1 MSVVDTSASTS
12 AMAVP
17 TLTSQI
23 LAGRRA
29 TIASR
34 RPVNARPTRLTSTRG
49 PAALGRPLDARDRL
63 PQARPI
69 NPEPAAAL
77 AAATSRDLPS
87 PPPTTN
93 NAASISAT
101 PPRNATG
108 GRHDPR
114 APANP
119 APVKPVRMALR
130 PRYCPN
136 GTSPGT
142 YVQSR

>member
-49 PAALGRPLDARDRL
+49 PAAPGRPLDARDRL

-69 NPEPAAAL
+69 NPEPAAASV
-77 AAATSRDLPS
+77 AAATSRNLPS
-87 PPPTTN
+87 PAADHQQCCLHLGNPTPQRDRWPP
-93 NAASISAT
+93 
-101 PPRNATG
+101 
-108 GRHDPR
+108 
-114 APANP
+114 
-119 APVKPVRMALR
+119 
-130 PRYCPN
+130 
-136 GTSPGT
+136 
-142 YVQSR
+142 